1 MAKENELKVYELSE
15 VEMNRICGGG
25 SEKKS
30 GISCP
35 LCQTFIPIT
44 LERFLYEPFMGCPN
58 PKCQFLLSVDKT
70 KTKSDAIE
78 ELIYE
83 RMIRSKFS

>member
-1 MAKENELKVYELSE
+1 MAKENEQKVYEISE
-15 VEMNRICGGG
+15 ADLKRICGGG

-30 GISCP
+30 GIPCP

-44 LERFLYEPFMGCPN
+44 LESVVYQPFLGCPN

-70 KTKSDAIE
+70 KTKSDAMA